1 MSWTVDSQTPKFS
14 RRRFSLGLA
23 AAPITAA
30 LGTVHFSPKAKADEP
45 PESTKWI
52 ADTSSPPFSLTETF
66 HRNVLAMPVAPF
78 SLGEVELLDGP
89 LKESFEWN
97 RSYLMRLPVDR
108 LLHNFRVNAGLPSSA
123 KPLGGWEAPKVEL
136 RGHFVGHYLS
146 ACGLMYAST
155 GDQEIKAR
163 GDQIV
168 NGLVACQKS
177 LGSSGYVSAFPEELF
192 ERLDA
197 LKGVWAPFYTLH
209 KIMAGLLDMHSHAG
223 NAEALYVLLGVA
235 KWVDA
240 WTVSKA
246 PEHMQ
251 EILDNEFGGMNEVL
265 YNLASVTGDDRWA
278 MAGDRFTK
286 MKFFNPLALRKDE
299 LRGLHANTHIP
310 EVIGAARRYEISQD
324 TRYRD
329 VAEFFWDTVVESR
342 TYATGGSSN
351 KEHWET
357 QPYRLGVELVESSHH
372 QECCCAYNMMKLS
385 RHLYA
390 WTAQPKY
397 IDYYERNLFNH
408 RLGTIQPETGLTSYF
423 LSMTPGAWK
432 TVATE
437 DDTFW
442 CCNGTAVEEFSKLN
456 DTIYS
461 HDDHGVY
468 VNLFVAS
475 ALHWKALGIRLKQST
490 GFPIEPR
497 TSIVVDE
504 SIAEPWVLNLRI
516 PSWTTR
522 DVAISINGR
531 QVEGIAA
538 QGSYLRVKRVWKRGD
553 RVEVQLP
560 MQVRIE
566 SIPNNPTWRAF
577 GYGPLILAGQ
587 FPATGLNG
595 ELLHRNQGPEV
606 AKSPLNV
613 PPIDGDDAALLT
625 KIKSAGEPLTFSLET
640 TGQTVTLKPLYQSWE
655 RFAVYWKTT

>member
-1 MSWTVDSQTPKFS
+1 MHFLADKFS
-14 RRRFSLGLA
+14 RRWFSFGLVAAPLA
-23 AAPITAA
+23 AACGVGAFA
-30 LGTVHFSPKAKADEP
+30 ELAEADETP
-45 PESTKWI
+45 QFARWVVDKN
-52 ADTSSPPFSLTETF
+52 DPPFGMTDTF
-66 HRNVLAMPVAPF
+66 HRNALAVPIAPF
-78 SLGEVELLDGP
+78 GLGEVELHDGP
-89 LKESFEWN
+89 LKQSAEWN
-97 RSYLMRLPVDR
+97 RNYMMRLSVDR

-123 KPLGGWEAPKVEL
+123 QPLGGWEAPGVEL

-146 ACGLMYAST
+146 ACGLMHAST
-155 GDQEIKAR
+155 GDQQIKGK

-168 NGLVACQKS
+168 SGLAVCQKS
-177 LGSSGYVSAFPEELF
+177 LGSSGYLSAFPEELF

-209 KIMAGLLDMHSHAG
+209 KIMAGLLDMHTQAC
-223 NAEALYVLLGVA
+223 NAEALDVLLGVA

-240 WTVSKA
+240 WTASKS

-251 EILDNEFGGMNEVL
+251 EILDNEFGAMNEVL

-278 MAGDRFTK
+278 VAGDRFTK
-286 MKFFNPLALRKDE
+286 TKFFNPLALRKDE

-324 TRYRD
+324 SRYCN
-329 VAEFFWDTVVESR
+329 VAEFFWETVVESR

-351 KEHWET
+351 NEHWET
-357 QPYRLGVELVESSHH
+357 RPCHLGVELEESSHH

-390 WTAQPKY
+390 WTAQTKY

-442 CCNGTAVEEFSKLN
+442 CCNGTALEEFSKLN
-456 DTIYS
+456 DTIYF

-468 VNLFVAS
+468 VNLYVAS
-475 ALHWKALGIRLKQST
+475 VLHWKERGIRLKQST
-490 GFPIEPR
+490 VFPIEPR

-504 SIAEPWVLNLRI
+504 STAEPWVLNLRI
-516 PSWTTR
+516 PSWTTL
-522 DVAISINGR
+522 DAAISINGKL
-531 QVEGIAA
+531 VEGIAA
-538 QGSYLRVKRVWKRGD
+538 PGSYLSVKRVWKKGD

-566 SIPNNPTWRAF
+566 TIPDNPTWKAF

-587 FPATGLNG
+587 FPATGLND
-595 ELLHRNQGPEV
+595 ELLHTNQGPDV

-613 PPIDGDDAALLT
+613 PLIEGGNSALLT
-625 KIKSAGEPLTFSLET
+625 KIKAAGAPLFFSLET
-640 TGQTVTLKPLYQSWE
+640 TRQTITLKPLYQSWE
-655 RFAVYWKTT
+655 RFAVYWKTA

>member
-1 MSWTVDSQTPKFS
+1 MHSLTTKFS
-14 RRRFSLGLA
+14 RRWFSLGLA

-30 LGTVHFSPKAKADEP
+30 LGVGAFAPETKADEP
-45 PESTKWI
+45 AGSAKWI
-52 ADTSSPPFSLTETF
+52 ADTTSLPFGLTETF
-66 HRNVLAMPVAPF
+66 HRNMLAMPMAPF
-78 SLGEVELLDGP
+78 SLGEVQLRDGP
-89 LKESFEWN
+89 LKQAVEWN
-97 RSYLMRLPVDR
+97 RSYLLRLPVDR

-123 KPLGGWEAPKVEL
+123 KPLGGWEAPGVEL

-146 ACGLMYAST
+146 ACGLMFAST
-155 GDQEIKAR
+155 GDREIKAR

-168 NGLVACQKS
+168 RGLADCQRA
-177 LGSSGYVSAFPEELF
+177 LGSSGYLSAFSEELF
-192 ERLDA
+192 GRLDA

-209 KIMAGLLDMHSHAG
+209 KIMAGLLDMHMQAD
-223 NAEALYVLLGVA
+223 NAEALEVLLGEA

-240 WTVSKA
+240 WTGSKT

-278 MAGDRFTK
+278 VAGDRFTK
-286 MKFFNPLALRKDE
+286 TKFFNPLALRKDE

-324 TRYRD
+324 ARYRN

-351 KEHWET
+351 EEHWET
-357 QPYRLGVELVESSHH
+357 QPNHLGMELTASSHH
-372 QECCCAYNMMKLS
+372 QECCCAYNMMKLT
-385 RHLYA
+385 RHLHM
-390 WTAQPKY
+390 WTAESKY

-408 RLGTIQPETGLTSYF
+408 RLGTIQPESGLTSYF

-437 DDTFW
+437 DDSFW

-461 HDDHGVY
+461 HDGHGVY
-468 VNLFVAS
+468 VNLYVAS
-475 ALHWKALGIRLKQST
+475 RLHWRARGIRLQQTT

-497 TSIVVDE
+497 TTIVVDE
-504 SIAEPWVLNLRI
+504 SNSEPWALNLRI
-516 PSWTTR
+516 PSWTTHNA
-522 DVAISINGR
+522 AISINGKP
-531 QVEGIAA
+531 VDGIAA
-538 QGSYLRVKRVWKRGD
+538 PGSYLSVNRVWKRGD
-553 RVEVQLP
+553 RVEVHLP

-566 SIPNNPTWRAF
+566 TIPDDATWKAF
-577 GYGPLILAGQ
+577 AYGPLILAGQ
-587 FPATGLNG
+587 FPATGLND
-595 ELLHRNQGPEV
+595 ELLHKNQGPEIF
-606 AKSPLNV
+606 KSPLDV
-613 PPIDGDDAALLT
+613 PSLKGNDADLLA
-625 KIKSAGEPLTFSLET
+625 KVKPAGTPLTFSLET
-640 TGQTVTLKPLYQSWE
+640 AGETITLKPFYQSWE